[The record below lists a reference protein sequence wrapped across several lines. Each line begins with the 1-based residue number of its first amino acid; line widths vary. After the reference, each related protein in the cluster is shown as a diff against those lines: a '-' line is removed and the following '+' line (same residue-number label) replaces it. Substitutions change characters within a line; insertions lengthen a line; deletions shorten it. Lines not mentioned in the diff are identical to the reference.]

1 MGKRPTT
8 LRITNAAEDVPRLI
22 QGSGRTPAG
31 GTWGFA
37 LAPHTRE
44 GVLLLAPKSGGVVR
58 WDANP
63 ARGDAPFM
71 PSKAVKDMS
80 AATGKL
86 RKLAKG
92 PTAEVTPITLNG
104 VWKAHMVCGEK
115 GPVVTMTRP
124 LNNYT
129 TVVVSSAWDDESNK
143 PVWAWTL
150 KRDARWFAKKGSESG
165 QYRTLRGAIGQA
177 LAAAEGVVGPACTIK
192 ETRRRGSRDAGY
204 KGRRGAVRQAAERG
218 RSATQVEVKPKKA
231 RGGRKAA
238 PWRGFPFHTLPAV
251 EVFSKP
257 NQRQLKALERG
268 GFKLKG
274 SAEVFGRLAEPFE
287 GLPAG
292 SLVYSAKGDAEFHVG
307 PVVKGGRITK
317 PEAPKMP
324 AAGGSSTSKGRGAS
338 GKPASKPP
346 AAKKAAASSTSVKTW
361 REVVDLIDGVYAD
374 GGLPEQLP
382 AKPRRNMAI
391 EVAKALRSGV
401 RHDLIRPNQK
411 LTAKAVAMVLGL
423 RGKARP
429 RSEAAWARLFKGEN
443 LLPDLTGRM
452 PAMSKPKSA
461 SSKPAASTPAPKP
474 RTAKPAPARARRPKA
489 EPKTRAA
496 KDAVIRDAVTAGV
509 ADQIQLLFG
518 AS

>member
-165 QYRTLRGAIGQA
+165 QFRTLRGAIGQA

-192 ETRRRGSRDAGY
+192 ETIRV
-204 KGRRGAVRQAAERG
+204 AVD
-218 RSATQVEVKPKKA
+218 
-231 RGGRKAA
+231 
-238 PWRGFPFHTLPAV
+238 
-251 EVFSKP
+251 
-257 NQRQLKALERG
+257 LERSTPSSQPSPRMWRANSG
-268 GFKLKG
+268 CGH
-274 SAEVFGRLAEPFE
+274 SRA
-287 GLPAG
+287 
-292 SLVYSAKGDAEFHVG
+292 AKAS
-307 PVVKGGRITK
+307 
-317 PEAPKMP
+317 
-324 AAGGSSTSKGRGAS
+324 SSTSLSHSTKSGQSSALSRLSIGFVFVADRATLRGFAPSSVQDDQPRAHASGRGSPVMQDAARS
-338 GKPASKPP
+338 TVVVRCRRSIRLGSRAFEAHLGIGGTRCPP
-346 AAKKAAASSTSVKTW
+346 ARGALGGDP
-361 REVVDLIDGVYAD
+361 EGVCSGSGLCCSGSGGTRVSRTLRAD
-374 GGLPEQLP
+374 C
-382 AKPRRNMAI
+382 A
-391 EVAKALRSGV
+391 
-401 RHDLIRPNQK
+401 
-411 LTAKAVAMVLGL
+411 
-423 RGKARP
+423 
-429 RSEAAWARLFKGEN
+429 
-443 LLPDLTGRM
+443 
-452 PAMSKPKSA
+452 
-461 SSKPAASTPAPKP
+461 
-474 RTAKPAPARARRPKA
+474 
-489 EPKTRAA
+489 
-496 KDAVIRDAVTAGV
+496 
-509 ADQIQLLFG
+509 
-518 AS
+518 